1 MSLTPE
7 ITWMAL
13 LAVQTLHL
21 LHHLLAKRHISIVE
35 VMAGAALLIPI
46 PAGAAAGLLLMILH
60 IGLILVQLVGSI
72 WIRRLSPGCGDEK
85 SYWATLG

>member
-1 MSLTPE
+1 MSVTPE
-7 ITWMAL
+7 VTWMAL

-35 VMAGAALLIPI
+35 VAAGATLLIPI
-46 PAGAAAGLLLMILH
+46 PAGAVAGLLLMILH
-60 IGLILVQLVGSI
+60 IGLILIQLVGSLG
-72 WIRRLSPGCGDEK
+72 IRRLSPGCGDEK